1 MSGGNVVP
9 LADARKRAGFDRL
22 RWDWAE
28 AVSRAPDLSSLA
40 KLLGYVLVAQFAHR
54 ETADCHPGW
63 MLLAEATG
71 ASERTVRRAIAD
83 LERAGFLQRGP
94 GGYSGV
100 RVSLLFRIGGRPL
113 VVGSTEKVANPD
125 HQKVAIS
132 DHQKVANPDH
142 QSGEERW
149 PVSVEKVA
157 ISGVPPT
164 PPYKDKPNSNQRG
177 GADRSGESGGGSAG
191 VWAAAIREGRY
202 VPPSALRP
210 DQARDLLR
218 EGEVTEADL
227 RRCGI
232 AW

>member
-63 MLLAEATG
+63 VLLAEATG
-71 ASERTVRRAIAD
+71 ASERTVRRAITD

-113 VVGSTEKVANPD
+113 VVGGAAEGEKVAN
-125 HQKVAIS
+125 S

-142 QSGEERW
+142 QSGAERW
-149 PVSVEKVA
+149 PISVEKVA
-157 ISGVPPT
+157 ISGFPPT
-164 PPYKDKPNSNQRG
+164 PPYKDKPNSNQRD
-177 GADRSGESGGGSAG
+177 GADRSGDSGS

-218 EGEVTEADL
+218 EGQVTEADL
-227 RRCGI
+227 RRYGI